1 MRTTQVRKAGLPLLL
16 AIEINYPSSLFN
28 SCCFNLSE
36 FYSNLAA
43 WISFESA
50 VGERSAAAFQ

>member
-1 MRTTQVRKAGLPLLL
+1 MRTTQVRKAGLLPLL

-43 WISFESA
+43 WISFA
-50 VGERSAAAFQ
+50 LPVGER